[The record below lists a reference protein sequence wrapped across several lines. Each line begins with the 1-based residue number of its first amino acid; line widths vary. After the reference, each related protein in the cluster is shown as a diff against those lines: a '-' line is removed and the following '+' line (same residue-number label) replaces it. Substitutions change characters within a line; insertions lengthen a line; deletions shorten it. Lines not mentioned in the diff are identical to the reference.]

1 MTPRSTPVE
10 SIKHNNVKPP
20 SRPSDF
26 MMHLSHMSPPEMILS
41 HESITNRP
49 VTERHSAGVRLDAQV
64 CFAVTAELVDTFVC
78 VGAPTDVADQWSLS
92 ES

>member
-1 MTPRSTPVE
+1 
-10 SIKHNNVKPP
+10 
-20 SRPSDF
+20 

-78 VGAPTDVADQWSLS
+78 VGAPTDVADEWSLS